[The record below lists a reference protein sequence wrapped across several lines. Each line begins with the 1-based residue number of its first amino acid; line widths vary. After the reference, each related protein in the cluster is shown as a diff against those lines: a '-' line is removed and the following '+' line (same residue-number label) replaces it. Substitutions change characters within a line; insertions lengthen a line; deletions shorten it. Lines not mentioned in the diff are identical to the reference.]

1 MNSLKFTYFPNSN
14 ISIKVKTSNILR
26 YYSEFLNTANKY
38 IYELEDHESYS
49 YLINLSFRPCVSGEI
64 FIPESNMLKN

>member
-26 YYSEFLNTANKY
+26 YYSEFLTTANKY

-49 YLINLSFRPCVSGEI
+49 YLINLSLRPCVSGEI
-64 FIPESNMLKN
+64 FIPE